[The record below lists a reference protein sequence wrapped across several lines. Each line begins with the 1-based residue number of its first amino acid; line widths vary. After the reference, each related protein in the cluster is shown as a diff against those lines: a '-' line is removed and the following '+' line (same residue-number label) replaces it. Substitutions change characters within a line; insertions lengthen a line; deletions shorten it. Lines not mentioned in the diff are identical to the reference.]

1 MRRALKIEGQD
12 IEMELSKVTCIRND
26 GFKSIHFD
34 LLPDGTY
41 RLTYGSGII
50 EDMTK
55 VRGFTFI
62 RED

>member
-1 MRRALKIEGQD
+1 MRRALEIEGTD
-12 IEMELSKVTCIRND
+12 IVMELSKVTCIRND

-41 RLTYGSGII
+41 RLTYGSGIV
-50 EDMTK
+50 EDIST
-55 VRGFTFI
+55 VLGFKFI

>member
-1 MRRALKIEGQD
+1 MRRALEIEGTD
-12 IEMELSKVTCIRND
+12 IVMELSKITRIKND

-50 EDMTK
+50 DNITT
-55 VRGFTFI
+55 VLGFKFI